1 MLLEVLSNRD
11 LFTLEVESHT
21 HGSVLEID
29 SVHSV
34 RSTVSPVSDNDLLI
48 ELCRDFFSELSVI
61 FGVLLVVVN
70 SVEAR
75 SCAHKLKDTIHA
87 EHCSELALDSSSLK
101 TGPDLES
108 SLVDDDGVFDVKEA
122 GSFTDLLEGSFTESL
137 FDDNVEQLV
146 HHGLTVINL
155 TSGGHA
161 DQYHALGVDDNLLL
175 LTLVFGLENDCVCE
189 LTESVN
195 TLSRAYEGTESSL
208 HGSSLSLDDGLNTMG
223 IPESHGF
230 YGQNILV
237 HL

>member
-1 MLLEVLSNRD
+1 M
-11 LFTLEVESHT
+11 
-21 HGSVLEID
+21 
-29 SVHSV
+29 
-34 RSTVSPVSDNDLLI
+34 
-48 ELCRDFFSELSVI
+48 
-61 FGVLLVVVN
+61 
-70 SVEAR
+70 
-75 SCAHKLKDTIHA
+75 
-87 EHCSELALDSSSLK
+87 DSSSLK

-208 HGSSLSLDDGLNTMG
+208 HGSSLSLDDGLNAMG